1 MINAQQARDLVMK
14 KRTELGEPTNSEER
28 INFFK
33 KLLTSIAYD
42 EAKRELP
49 EFYKQIEADA
59 KEGKT
64 ETYFEIIYTHE
75 IAGLAYME
83 TYGGYIERDL
93 KIGGFSVERRIQ
105 RQIRKLPYRQE
116 YVKHYMVIQVKWELS

>member
-59 KEGKT
+59 IMLGT
-64 ETYFEIIYTHE
+64 EFEANGSYE
-75 IAGLAYME
+75 AKVE
-83 TYGGYIERDL
+83 TFFEQPR
-93 KIGGFSVERRIQ
+93 GFDEQSGD
-105 RQIRKLPYRQE
+105 
-116 YVKHYMVIQVKWELS
+116 WS